1 MDPLQQFKQAA
12 AEAAVGLV
20 ESGMVVGLGT
30 GSTAKLAVEALG
42 KRVQDGL
49 RIVGIPTSEF
59 TGRQARGLGIRIS
72 SLAEHAEID
81 LTIDGADEI
90 QRNTLDLIKGRGGAL
105 LHEKVV
111 ASSSRRL
118 IIIADETKLVDWL
131 GAHVAVPVEVVQFE
145 WQATERKL
153 QKLGAQTT
161 LRPGPNDKPFVT
173 DSGNFILDCSF
184 SRIDAPAE
192 LDQQLNSVVGVVEH
206 GLFLKMT
213 SQAIVAGRDG
223 VKVLLPA

>member
-12 AEAAVGLV
+12 AEAAVGMV
-20 ESGMVVGLGT
+20 ESGMIVGLGT

-42 KRVQDGL
+42 ARVRDGL
-49 RIVGIPTSEF
+49 QVVGIPTSEY
-59 TGRQARGLGIRIS
+59 TARQARELGIRIS

-90 QRNTLDLIKGRGGAL
+90 QRGTLDLIKGRGGAL
-105 LHEKVV
+105 LREKVV

-118 IIIADETKLVDWL
+118 IVIADDTKLVDRL
-131 GAHVAVPVEVVQFE
+131 GAHFAVPVEVVQFE

-153 QKLGAQTT
+153 KKLGAQTT
-161 LRPGPNDKPFVT
+161 LRPGGNGAPFVT
-173 DSGNFILDCSF
+173 DGGNYIVDCKF
-184 SRIDAPAE
+184 GPIEAPAS

-206 GLFLKMT
+206 GLFLHMT
-213 SQAIVAGRDG
+213 SKAIVAGLGG
-223 VKVLLPA
+223 VEVLLSE